1 MPHHFMRQPGKK
13 HAAAWTLW
21 LTGVSG
27 AGKSTLARRIAE
39 HLDEQGLPYEIVDGD
54 EIRKD
59 LCQDLGFGREHRVEN
74 IRRIAYVAR
83 LLNRHGVIALVA
95 AISPYREAREQARRE
110 ATNFLEIHV
119 DCCLN
124 TAIARDVKGLYRR
137 ALNGEIPHFTGVS
150 DPYEAPLH
158 PDVHIKTDTQPL
170 EESFSEVVCAL
181 EERQWLPRRYS
192 RQMAG

>member
-1 MPHHFMRQPGKK
+1 MPHHFMPQPGKK
-13 HAAAWTLW
+13 HAAWTLW

-39 HLDEQGLPYEIVDGD
+39 HLNEQGLPYEIVDGD

-59 LCQDLGFGREHRVEN
+59 LCQDLGFGREHWVEN

-158 PDVHIKTDTQPL
+158 PDVHIRTSILKRTPNRWKKV
-170 EESFSEVVCAL
+170 S
-181 EERQWLPRRYS
+181 PK
-192 RQMAG
+192 

>member
-1 MPHHFMRQPGKK
+1 MPHHFMPQPGKK
-13 HAAAWTLW
+13 HAAWTLW

-59 LCQDLGFGREHRVEN
+59 LCQDLGFGREHWVEN